1 VLEARYQAVVAREDI
16 KAINM
21 EAKVRGVVAVQ
32 YSAVYWV
39 GRCRARWRTCWRACS
54 GLVEWRVSGGSVWVS
69 GGRAGGAVAVQCSAV
84 QCSVLGQVWGEVADL
99 ESRRVEQV
107 ATAVIVRQ
115 VHLHSLL

>member
-1 VLEARYQAVVAREDI
+1 
-16 KAINM
+16 
-21 EAKVRGVVAVQ
+21 
-32 YSAVYWV
+32 
-39 GRCRARWRTCWRACS
+39 
-54 GLVEWRVSGGSVWVS
+54 VWVS
-69 GGRAGGAVAVQCSAV
+69 GGRAEGAVAVQCSAV